1 MDSDTMDAAYHDSRF
16 TAEISKRMQV
26 PDRIAIGGQEIGA
39 GDSQNGINNIGKGV
53 LNNSE
58 PTASLKMQVPERILV
73 AGGNSH
79 VAAKNLPRELQLENS
94 VLSPSPEQILAPP
107 NSIRLNEHP
116 FPTVGQESGAK
127 NDVST
132 NEKNVESDEVKIE
145 NTNPCTIK
153 KDSDIPMT
161 EHNYTLPSN
170 SQIVNNNKQE
180 FSKISLL
187 EESLSNYQSERDDEL
202 REARRQIAKLNRRMM
217 ELELENRD
225 LQQRELLIGI
235 LVFGYMFKKALQW
248 MLEKN

>member
-39 GDSQNGINNIGKGV
+39 GDSQNGVNNIGKGV

-116 FPTVGQESGAK
+116 FPTVGQESGVK
-127 NDVST
+127 NVST
-132 NEKNVESDEVKIE
+132 NEKNVESDEVIIK
-145 NTNPCTIK
+145 NGNPCTIK
-153 KDSDIPMT
+153 KDSDSPMT
-161 EHNYTLPSN
+161 EHDENTLQSN

-187 EESLSNYQSERDDEL
+187 EESLSTYQSERDDEL

-235 LVFGYMFKKALQW
+235 IVFGYIFKKALQW
-248 MLEKN
+248 S